1 MYEDS
6 WTRRGQQW
14 EGGRRSGHE
23 RATDSGDRPSV
34 LACTRRV
41 RRRVRVPCSV
51 PGERGSVLS
60 LSPSPSPSPSSFL
73 IPPHPRPPPPTQGA
87 QRQVRHAPSHRT
99 DQTLALTPC
108 SPRDMPS
115 VNASSWGGWV
125 GGEMRDWGPSGLE
138 RGMGAVLTRRRARDE
153 TRLSLLPFSPSV
165 VWFCTHICFKPKPK
179 PASAVSVPIP
189 IPRPFV
195 RCSLFAVLR
204 QFSCTALSS
213 PTLSY
218 PLLSFPAQHF
228 PSISA
233 AWFSAPTQNIL
244 LQPTAHSR
252 VSTDRAGQGR
262 AEPHITSHRAP
273 AEFAI
278 LGDQTILWLKLPR
291 PFPRQAGRSRPSI
304 HPSTHPSILFAP
316 YPYPYRVA

>member
-1 MYEDS
+1 M
-6 WTRRGQQW
+6 
-14 EGGRRSGHE
+14 GRRSGHE

-99 DQTLALTPC
+99 DQTLTLTPC

-125 GGEMRDWGPSGLE
+125 DGEMRDWGPSGLE

-165 VWFCTHICFKPKPK
+165 CGSVHISVSSPNPN
-179 PASAVSVPIP
+179 PHQQSPPLSPSPSLVPSSA
-189 IPRPFV
+189 V
-195 RCSLFAVLR
+195 RCSLSFGSSPAPHYPL
-204 QFSCTALSS
+204 LPS

-218 PLLSFPAQHF
+218 PFQH
-228 PSISA
+228 
-233 AWFSAPTQNIL
+233 
-244 LQPTAHSR
+244 
-252 VSTDRAGQGR
+252 ST
-262 AEPHITSHRAP
+262 S
-273 AEFAI
+273 
-278 LGDQTILWLKLPR
+278 R
-291 PFPRQAGRSRPSI
+291 PFLQHGSPPPPKISSYSPQPI
-304 HPSTHPSILFAP
+304 
-316 YPYPYRVA
+316 VE